1 MRDRQKISRRAT
13 TNVDVSEVY
22 DAEDDTYYVTFKT
35 GEPSYVVEVDDVLL
49 LEVGV
54 FTDLPTGFRILNF
67 EKSGVK
73 RVGLN
78 VVIQR
83 VEESLSR
90 LLPPSRDERKVQFKR
105 ALGKVLA

>member
-1 MRDRQKISRRAT
+1 MRNRQKISRRAT

-22 DAEDDTYYVTFKT
+22 DAEDDTYYVTFQT

-78 VVIQR
+78 VVIRR

-90 LLPPSRDERKVQFKR
+90 LSPPSRDERKVQFER